1 MTTENLA
8 MLAVGQ
14 IIAAGMFSL
23 GVLVG
28 SSLRKDAK
36 DDNDNEGTTKGKGWW
51 HDPVGTGLE
60 SGAGRSGGS
69 SAGKVSAARIAER
82 AAFGRG
88 AFWE

>member
-14 IIAAGMFSL
+14 IIAAGVFAL

-28 SSLRKDAK
+28 VSLHRKDATN
-36 DDNDNEGTTKGKGWW
+36 DDSNEGTEKEKWW
-51 HDPVGTGLE
+51 HDACGTSTK
-60 SGAGRSGGS
+60 SGAERRGGS
-69 SAGKVSAARIAER
+69 SANEKRAARIAER

-88 AFWE
+88 PFWE

>member
-28 SSLRKDAK
+28 SSLRKESN
-36 DDNDNEGTTKGKGWW
+36 DDNGNEGTKDKGRW
-51 HDPVGTGLE
+51 HQPVGGNAQGGIE
-60 SGAGRSGGS
+60 RRIGSGADTRH
-69 SAGKVSAARIAER
+69 
-82 AAFGRG
+82 
-88 AFWE
+88 

>member
-28 SSLRKDAK
+28 VSLHRKDAK
-36 DDNDNEGTTKGKGWW
+36 DDDSNEGTKEAGWW
-51 HDPVGTGLE
+51 HDPVGTGSE
-60 SGAGRSGGS
+60 GGAGRSSGS
-69 SAGKVSAARIAER
+69 SANEKRAARIAER

>member
-28 SSLRKDAK
+28 SSLRKDSTN
-36 DDNDNEGTTKGKGWW
+36 DNSNEGTKDKDKW
-51 HDPVGTGLE
+51 HHPVSTDAEGGTERRGG
-60 SGAGRSGGS
+60 SGADTRH
-69 SAGKVSAARIAER
+69 
-82 AAFGRG
+82 
-88 AFWE
+88 